1 MSKGALSKGDL
12 SRLFDLSQLSLFLFV
27 HHRCMKSIPSKPLV
41 FFLAAGLVASLALA
55 SSTTPHE
62 HEHQRDMQN
71 DSDIGVAG
79 KSGKVSRTIE
89 VVMNDTMRFAPDKL
103 TVKAGETVRFVV
115 KNAGQIKHEFN
126 IGTPESHKAHAE
138 QMLKHANMQHA
149 EPNVASVLP
158 GKSGEV
164 IWQFT
169 RPGTVIFAC
178 LQPGHL
184 SAGMKGSIEVSAR

>member
-1 MSKGALSKGDL
+1 
-12 SRLFDLSQLSLFLFV
+12 
-27 HHRCMKSIPSKPLV
+27 MKSTPHKPLV
-41 FFLAAGLVASLALA
+41 FFLAVGLAASWALA
-55 SSTTPHE
+55 GSTMQTD
-62 HEHQRDMQN
+62 HEHQHEMQS

-79 KSGKVSRTIE
+79 KVGKVSRTID
-89 VVMNDTMRFAPDKL
+89 VVMNDTMRFTPDKL

-126 IGTPESHKAHAE
+126 IGTAASQEAHAQ
-138 QMLKHANMQHA
+138 QMLKHGDMQHA

-158 GKSGEV
+158 GKSGVV

-169 RPGTVIFAC
+169 RPGTVTFAC

-184 SAGMKGSIEVSAR
+184 NAGMKGSIEVSAR